1 MNGEMLLPMSRTKG
15 AADAHPAIEP
25 ELELMIRLI
34 IFAVILSSLLLNSVA
49 QSAPA
54 KPDADK
60 LADGPGEKL
69 VEKACISCHN
79 AHVIVIKRASA
90 DDWAED
96 VDKMVARGAV
106 LTDDEND
113 QVVEY
118 LSTHYGPNGSKG
130 EHASPPEPNVPSSS
144 SEKTPAPAD
153 SGTTAPMPSSGIV
166 AILNVNKAR
175 VQELETSLGL
185 SEKEAEAI
193 VHHRE
198 QFGDF
203 KSWQEVSS
211 VPGVPTEK
219 IKDNQKRLVF

>member
-1 MNGEMLLPMSRTKG
+1 MKGEMLLPMSRATG
-15 AADAHPAIEP
+15 TADAHPAIGP
-25 ELELMIRLI
+25 DLLLMIKLI
-34 IFAVILSSLLLNSVA
+34 VFAIILSSLLLNSVA
-49 QSAPA
+49 QSAPP
-54 KPDADK
+54 KPNTDK

-69 VEKACISCHN
+69 VERACLSCHN

-118 LSTHYGPNGSKG
+118 LSTHYGPDGSKG
-130 EHASPPEPNVPSSS
+130 EHASPPEPNAQPSSAD
-144 SEKTPAPAD
+144 KTAAPAD
-153 SGTTAPMPSSGIV
+153 PVTTGPTPSSGSA
-166 AILNVNKAR
+166 AILNVNKAG

-193 VHHRE
+193 FHHRE

-211 VPGVPTEK
+211 VPGVPAEK